1 MPKTA
6 LSIHERW
13 QVVADEYERT
23 FTALADTDQN
33 LTTLQNVLSVR
44 LNQVIGSKQLVDVD
58 SIQVYNASVEKL
70 SELRTKATSI
80 EKLNN
85 AYETVLN
92 DVLGIPETVAP
103 VNDDKQ
109 GQPPPADDSNKDG
122 ATPEHGKSDKADES
136 LSAGEKRVLEKIVAS
151 KQYKKLGG
159 PERLLALITSTSLAS
174 RWFTSIELCRHVM
187 VIDPQFFTK
196 NNDIFFAL
204 NGATS
209 SQTKFFDKKPATKE
223 DIKEL
228 KSPRAQYL
236 YRMNDA
242 GKLHVKKFWAKY
254 LRGTK
259 K

>member
-1 MPKTA
+1 MSDKA
-6 LSIHERW
+6 LDFHERR
-13 QVVADEYERT
+13 QVVATELKEAFVALDEQ
-23 FTALADTDQN
+23 DHN
-33 LTTLQNVLSVR
+33 LTTLIGVLSID
-44 LNQVIGSKQLVDVD
+44 LNTVIGNRQPVDVERVVAYND
-58 SIQVYNASVEKL
+58 SAKRRDDIWK
-70 SELRTKATSI
+70 KATKFV
-80 EKLNN
+80 ELDN
-85 AYETVLN
+85 AYAVVLR
-92 DVLGIPETVAP
+92 DISGIPETVAP

-122 ATPEHGKSDKADES
+122 VTPEHGKPDKVDES
-136 LSAGEKRVLEKIVAS
+136 LSAGEKRVLEGIVAS

-174 RWFTSIELCRHVM
+174 RWFTSVELCRHVRAL
-187 VIDPQFFTK
+187 DPQFFMK

-209 SQTKFFDKKPATKE
+209 CKIKFFNKKPATKE

-236 YRMNDA
+236 YRMNDN
-242 GKLHVKKFWAKY
+242 GKVHVKKFWAKY
-254 LRGTK
+254 FRGTK